1 MFEPENALEK
11 LMVQAVKNPDDRVQF
26 YRDLLE
32 ADIYAL
38 NAGQPAA
45 DTPGQVLAK
54 GTEVHFQHFDIQ
66 GVRYLPIFT
75 SMKRI
80 QAMVKSPSSYLK
92 FKGRNFF
99 ELTRG
104 EKIFL
109 NPGSE
114 IAKGFTPREISDLLD
129 GSIFQERPRFKLD
142 ENTEVY
148 VGQAAEYPTELIK
161 NLLELFSHDPLVRT
175 AYLAVA
181 ASTTAPKKPHF
192 LVGIDV
198 EGDWKRILVDVKK
211 AARQGEAAKTAVKFV
226 QIDASPLGKYMASQT
241 EAFYQRDPDPSK
253 GVGI

>member
-11 LMVQAVKNPDDRVQF
+11 LLVQAVKNPEARAQF

-38 NAGQPAA
+38 SA
-45 DTPGQVLAK
+45 DQSATGTLSQVLTQ

-66 GVRYLPIFT
+66 GIRYLPIFT
-75 SMKRI
+75 SRNRI
-80 QAMVKSPSSYLK
+80 QALVKSPSSYLK
-92 FKGRNFF
+92 FKGRSFF

-104 EKIFL
+104 EKVFL

-129 GSIFQERPRFKLD
+129 GSIFQPRPRFKID
-142 ENTEVY
+142 EATEIY
-148 VGQAAEYPTELIK
+148 VGQAAEYPAELIK
-161 NLLELFSHDPLVRT
+161 NLLELFSHELLVRT

-181 ASTTAPKKPHF
+181 ASPAAPDKPHF

-211 AARQGEAAKTAVKFV
+211 AARQGDAANTAVKFV
-226 QIDASPLGKYMASQT
+226 QIDESPLGRYMTTQT
-241 EAFYQRDPDPSK
+241 EAFYQRDPDPSR
-253 GVGI
+253 GVGL